1 MSKRRGNSLRKSNF
15 LATAPPYGWINSS
28 MPTNPN
34 TTVVSAKYAV
44 RIAESYRG
52 RIIMLPFA
60 PSHRAAG
67 RSHAAQKQLAN
78 WFSNHRIFELDHVPY
93 RGASQ

>member
-15 LATAPPYGWINSS
+15 LATAPHGWINSS

-44 RIAESYRG
+44 RIAKSYRG

-67 RSHAAQKQLAN
+67 RSHAAQKQLA
-78 WFSNHRIFELDHVPY
+78 H
-93 RGASQ
+93 